1 MSDATATIVETPA
14 KTGELRVESLHN
26 SAEAAIESGDV
37 SGVYRIAQ
45 NQVDETVT
53 RELGI
58 SKIDDA
64 QTAAVAGPEI
74 IALKQADADFENK
87 TKTALG
93 GLKTSIDS
101 VGKPAETVVPMASD
115 FESARIAQEDAEA
128 KRIYP
133 DPQSDPAVQKVGRY
147 VSGKVDRRVAGWI
160 NFEKTSNK
168 KNPSADEIAQ
178 QKQKEVEAAT
188 DEAWADFQ
196 RSYPEKVGAYK
207 DLIPELGISKI
218 DDAQTATLGG
228 LKTSIG
234 SFNAPTTLPTREEPV
249 KVEETAIAEEARL
262 AAVAEKAMK
271 EGPLTTEEMAADLE
285 KHEAEEARKEM
296 AKITPEEAAAAIPLI
311 IKREDPVITV
321 EELKPEEQKEVQE
334 VAALAELD
342 EDIERGVQTFEKEL
356 AKIDAELA
364 AEKKAFEDF
373 NASHGM
379 AHTKLEQAYLE
390 ALANRIAAL
399 EFEKKSH
406 ETGDVSLEVK
416 AKAAELKQLADK
428 AESSYQEMY
437 NAFLHQ
443 PETVPKESKPE
454 KIGLHLDEED
464 ENYEAQQY
472 EQYHPGN
479 TFGQIKSSGS
489 ARMTSGSG
497 TFEGVSAPQTQ
508 KPKGRFG
515 KFIDGLKFWKYF
527 TSKST

>member
-14 KTGELRVESLHN
+14 KTGELRVEARHN
-26 SAEAAIESGDV
+26 SAETAIESGDV

-45 NQVDETVT
+45 NQVDEMVM

-64 QTAAVAGPEI
+64 QTATVAGPEI
-74 IALKQADADFENK
+74 IALKQADAELGNR
-87 TKTALG
+87 TQAALG
-93 GLKTSIDS
+93 NLKT
-101 VGKPAETVVPMASD
+101 V
-115 FESARIAQEDAEA
+115 
-128 KRIYP
+128 
-133 DPQSDPAVQKVGRY
+133 
-147 VSGKVDRRVAGWI
+147 
-160 NFEKTSNK
+160 
-168 KNPSADEIAQ
+168 
-178 QKQKEVEAAT
+178 
-188 DEAWADFQ
+188 
-196 RSYPEKVGAYK
+196 
-207 DLIPELGISKI
+207 
-218 DDAQTATLGG
+218 
-228 LKTSIG
+228 IG
-234 SFNAPTTLPTREEPV
+234 SFNTPTTLPSREAPKAPEATPA
-249 KVEETAIAEEARL
+249 EEEARL
-262 AAVAEKAMK
+262 AAVAEKAMQ

-296 AKITPEEAAAAIPLI
+296 AKITPEEAATAIPLI

-356 AKIDAELA
+356 AKIHSELV

-379 AHTKLEQAYLE
+379 AHTKLEQAYLD

-406 ETGDVSLEVK
+406 ETGDDSFEAK

-437 NAFLHQ
+437 NAFLNQ
-443 PETVPKESKPE
+443 PETVSKESKLE

-479 TFGQIKSSGS
+479 TFGQMKSSGS

-497 TFEGVSAPQTQ
+497 TFEDVSAPQTQ

-527 TSKST
+527 TSKSP

>member
-14 KTGELRVESLHN
+14 KTGELRVEARHN
-26 SAEAAIESGDV
+26 SAETAIESGDV

-45 NQVDETVT
+45 NQVDEMVM

-64 QTAAVAGPEI
+64 QTATVAGPEI
-74 IALKQADADFENK
+74 IALKQADAELGNR
-87 TKTALG
+87 TQAALG
-93 GLKTSIDS
+93 NLKT
-101 VGKPAETVVPMASD
+101 V
-115 FESARIAQEDAEA
+115 
-128 KRIYP
+128 
-133 DPQSDPAVQKVGRY
+133 
-147 VSGKVDRRVAGWI
+147 
-160 NFEKTSNK
+160 
-168 KNPSADEIAQ
+168 
-178 QKQKEVEAAT
+178 
-188 DEAWADFQ
+188 
-196 RSYPEKVGAYK
+196 
-207 DLIPELGISKI
+207 
-218 DDAQTATLGG
+218 
-228 LKTSIG
+228 IG
-234 SFNAPTTLPTREEPV
+234 SFNTPTTLPSREAPKAPEATPA
-249 KVEETAIAEEARL
+249 EEEARL
-262 AAVAEKAMK
+262 AAVAEKAMQ

-285 KHEAEEARKEM
+285 KHEAEVARKEM
-296 AKITPEEAAAAIPLI
+296 AKITPEEAATAIPLI

-356 AKIDAELA
+356 AKIDSELV

-379 AHTKLEQAYLE
+379 AHTKLEQAYLD

-406 ETGDVSLEVK
+406 ETGDDSFEAK

-437 NAFLHQ
+437 NAFLNQ
-443 PETVPKESKPE
+443 PETVSKESKLE

-479 TFGQIKSSGS
+479 TFGQMKSSGS

-497 TFEGVSAPQTQ
+497 TFEDVSAPQTQ

-527 TSKST
+527 TSKSP

>member
-14 KTGELRVESLHN
+14 KTGELRVEARHN
-26 SAEAAIESGDV
+26 SAETAIESGDV

-45 NQVDETVT
+45 NQVDEMVM

-64 QTAAVAGPEI
+64 QTATVAGPEI
-74 IALKQADADFENK
+74 IALKQADAELGNR
-87 TKTALG
+87 TQAALG
-93 GLKTSIDS
+93 NLKT
-101 VGKPAETVVPMASD
+101 V
-115 FESARIAQEDAEA
+115 
-128 KRIYP
+128 
-133 DPQSDPAVQKVGRY
+133 
-147 VSGKVDRRVAGWI
+147 
-160 NFEKTSNK
+160 
-168 KNPSADEIAQ
+168 
-178 QKQKEVEAAT
+178 
-188 DEAWADFQ
+188 
-196 RSYPEKVGAYK
+196 
-207 DLIPELGISKI
+207 
-218 DDAQTATLGG
+218 
-228 LKTSIG
+228 IG
-234 SFNAPTTLPTREEPV
+234 SFNTPTTLPSREAPKAPEATPA
-249 KVEETAIAEEARL
+249 EEEARL
-262 AAVAEKAMK
+262 AAVAEKAMQ

-296 AKITPEEAAAAIPLI
+296 AKITPEEAATAIPLI

-356 AKIDAELA
+356 AKIDSELV

-379 AHTKLEQAYLE
+379 AHTKLEQAYLD

-406 ETGDVSLEVK
+406 ETGDDSFEAK

-437 NAFLHQ
+437 NAFLNQ
-443 PETVPKESKPE
+443 PETVSKESKLE

-479 TFGQIKSSGS
+479 TFGQMKSSGS

-497 TFEGVSAPQTQ
+497 TFEDVSAPQTQ

-527 TSKST
+527 TSKSP

>member
-74 IALKQADADFENK
+74 IALKQADAELGNR
-87 TKTALG
+87 TQAALG
-93 GLKTSIDS
+93 NLKT
-101 VGKPAETVVPMASD
+101 V
-115 FESARIAQEDAEA
+115 
-128 KRIYP
+128 
-133 DPQSDPAVQKVGRY
+133 
-147 VSGKVDRRVAGWI
+147 
-160 NFEKTSNK
+160 
-168 KNPSADEIAQ
+168 
-178 QKQKEVEAAT
+178 
-188 DEAWADFQ
+188 
-196 RSYPEKVGAYK
+196 
-207 DLIPELGISKI
+207 
-218 DDAQTATLGG
+218 
-228 LKTSIG
+228 IG
-234 SFNAPTTLPTREEPV
+234 SFNTPTTLPSREAPKAPEVTPA
-249 KVEETAIAEEARL
+249 EAEEARL
-262 AAVAEKAMK
+262 AAVAEKAMQ

-285 KHEAEEARKEM
+285 KHEAEESRKEM
-296 AKITPEEAAAAIPLI
+296 AKITPEEAATAIPLI

-356 AKIDAELA
+356 AKIDAELV

-379 AHTKLEQAYLE
+379 AHTKLEQAYLD

-406 ETGDVSLEVK
+406 ETGDVSLEAK

-443 PETVPKESKPE
+443 PETASKESKLE

-489 ARMTSGSG
+489 ARMTSGNG
-497 TFEGVSAPQTQ
+497 TFEGVSASQTQ

-515 KFIDGLKFWKYF
+515 KFIDGLKSWKYF
-527 TSKST
+527 TSKSS